1 MGKRQLG
8 HQEGKS
14 RSPGFSAELWAEIQ
28 QPYLQSWGVHDS
40 SKGGLKHHGNAG
52 TDGYDDH
59 DPVQVSHQSQQI
71 TAKDQTKLRNGCCRE
86 GRAGEMTLL

>member
-8 HQEGKS
+8 HQEGTNC
-14 RSPGFSAELWAEIQ
+14 SPVFSAELWAEIW

-59 DPVQVSHQSQQI
+59 DPVQVSHQAQQI
-71 TAKDQTKLRNGCCRE
+71 TARDQTRLRNEGSRE
-86 GRAGEMTLL
+86 GRACQR